1 MTRYQSLLVET
12 EPQMFVELSEE
23 LAELRG
29 IKNGERVLV
38 SSPRGKL
45 EAIAM
50 VTKRW
55 APFKVAGQ
63 TIHEVGMTFH
73 YGWLSQRM
81 EESANLLT
89 PTISDAN
96 TAIPEYRHFLKCG
109 KLPAKEV
116 INGRNPFS

>member
-1 MTRYQSLLVET
+1 
-12 EPQMFVELSEE
+12 MFVELSEE

-55 APFKVAGQ
+55 TPFKVAGQ

-73 YGWLSQRM
+73 YGWLIPKNGG
-81 EESANLLT
+81 ESANLLT
-89 PTISDAN
+89 PTIGDAN
-96 TAIPEYRHFLKCG
+96 TAIPEYKAFLVNVE
-109 KLPAKEV
+109 KLPAKGK
-116 INGRNPFS
+116 GR